1 MKSRSFAKYIKFGLY
16 LTVIVLLNLA
26 GRTFFT
32 RVDLTA
38 NQLYSLSGIS
48 RRVVSTL
55 TEPLT
60 IKVFF
65 TQDLPAPHN
74 NTELY
79 LQDLLKE
86 YALHGNTHFNYRFY
100 NVSPETE
107 GIGDDTRA
115 NREMAREYG
124 IDPVQIQVVEKDEVK
139 FKQAYMGMVLI
150 HGDILERIPT
160 ITSTDGLEYTITTA
174 IQKLNNKVSAL
185 LGLSENVQV
194 KLVLSSS
201 LYKVAPYMNI
211 AALDTYP
218 ERIKEIVARL
228 NAKVYGKLSFSYV
241 DPSTDADGDDLLARY
256 NIMKLNWPEIPKAG
270 VGAGEGAIGMLLQY
284 KEQVREIPLLNVMRL
299 PIFGTQYQLAD
310 LEQIEEIVNVNL
322 ERLVNIN
329 EDLGYLADFGTLNL
343 HGMGPFGPAEVES
356 LDRFNELVSRNYNL
370 KSIEVSEDA
379 VPAGLKTLVIANPT
393 EKFSDWAL
401 YQIDQAL
408 MRGTNLAI
416 FTDAFQESQAPGQQP
431 FMANQMPTYL
441 PFDSGLEK
449 LLEHYGVRIRKS
461 LVMDEKCYRQRLP
474 QQQGGGERPIYFAPI
489 IQQENINRE
498 LDYLSSIKG
507 LVAVKIS
514 PLELDAKRV
523 EAQKLKAHALFSSS
537 SRSWEVR
544 ERITLNPMFLQPPGS
559 DKEMQSQPLA
569 YLVEGSFE
577 SYFKG
582 KPMPEKP
589 APADETDGATGGQPG
604 ADASEAAKAPEKPDL
619 SRIEGQGAFREQSP
633 QAKILVAG
641 SSELLKNN
649 LLDEEGQSTNAMFVL
664 NTIDALNG
672 REAIAVMRSKVQRFN
687 PLEETEPLVKTVIK
701 AVNMIGLP
709 IMVVLF
715 GCGVWLRRR
724 ARRKQIQL
732 MFQN

>member
-1 MKSRSFAKYIKFGLY
+1 MKSQRYAKYFKFVLY
-16 LTVIVLLNLA
+16 LIVIVLLNLA

-32 RVDLTA
+32 RIDLTA

-48 RRVVSTL
+48 REVVSTL

-65 TQDLPAPHN
+65 TQNLPAPHN

-100 NVSPETE
+100 NVSPESE

-115 NREMAREYG
+115 NREMARDYG

-160 ITSTDGLEYTITTA
+160 IASTDGLEYKITTA

-185 LGLSENVQV
+185 LGLTEEVQV
-194 KLVLSSS
+194 RLVLSSS
-201 LYKVAPYMNI
+201 LYTVAPYMNI
-211 AALDTYP
+211 AALNTYP
-218 ERIKEIVARL
+218 DKIKEIVERL
-228 NAKVYGKLSFSYV
+228 NSKVYGKLRFSYI
-241 DPSTDADGDDLLARY
+241 DPSTAASGEAMLQKY
-256 NIMKLNWPEIPKAG
+256 NIMKLNWPEIPNAG

-299 PIFGTQYQLAD
+299 PIFGTQYQLAELD
-310 LEQIEEIVNVNL
+310 QIEEIINANL

-343 HGMGPFGPAEVES
+343 HGMGPFGPPGVES
-356 LDRFNELVSRNYNL
+356 LDRFNELVSRNYSL
-370 KSIEVSEDA
+370 KSIEVGENA
-379 VPAGLKTLVIANPT
+379 VPAGLKTLVIANPS
-393 EKFSDWAL
+393 EKFSDYAL

-416 FTDAFQESQAPGQQP
+416 FTDVFKETQPPGQQP
-431 FMANQMPTYL
+431 FMANQMPAYV
-441 PFDSGLEK
+441 PFYSGLEK

-461 LVMDEKCYRQRLP
+461 LVMDENCFRQRLP

-489 IQQENINRE
+489 IQKDNINQR

-514 PLELDAKRV
+514 PLELDQKRI
-523 EAQKLKAHALFSSS
+523 EAQQLTAHELFSSS
-537 SRSWEVR
+537 NRAWEVR
-544 ERITLNPMFLQPPGS
+544 DRITLNPMFLQPPGS
-559 DKEMQSQPLA
+559 SEMESLPLA
-569 YLVEGSFE
+569 YLLEGSFE
-577 SYFKG
+577 SYYKG

-589 APADETDGATGGQPG
+589 ASDDAAAAGG
-604 ADASEAAKAPEKPDL
+604 ADDDQADRSADSAGPEKPDL
-619 SRIEGQGAFREQSP
+619 SRIEGQGVFREQSP
-633 QAKILVAG
+633 RARVLVVA
-641 SSELLKNN
+641 SSEMLKDN

-664 NTIDALNG
+664 NMIDALNG
-672 REAIAVMRSKVQRFN
+672 REAIGVMRSKVQRFN
-687 PLEETEPLVKTVIK
+687 PLEETEPLVKTLIK
-701 AVNMIGLP
+701 AANMVGLP
-709 IMVVLF
+709 IVVVIF
-715 GCGVWLRRR
+715 GAGVWVHRR
-724 ARRKQIQL
+724 ARRKRIQL
-732 MFQN
+732 LFQS